1 MSTSSCTA
9 FVPPRVLMV
18 TGACLPEAE
27 RRLIDGKFADVIEVV
42 SPRDPEDIF
51 SRAGNVTDYVLGG
64 PEYIDAGFL
73 ARMPALRRIALLGTG
88 IPSFIDEAATRKR
101 SIAVFNTPHVNAD
114 SVAEFALGIIIV
126 NAADV
131 VASADGVRTG
141 SCWLQTPWR
150 KLQDRRIGIVGL
162 GHIGQALIGR
172 LVALGAREIVYA
184 SRTRKPALERE
195 YGVRSISVRAMVA
208 ECDVVSIH
216 VGYSQETHHMFDA
229 TMFAACRP
237 DLRLH
242 CFSNPRTIDPKAAR
256 CALEKGHVG
265 HIYMDGYYR
274 EWTYNVGKEQD
285 SEGLL
290 TLPYSKFTATSHLA
304 AQSID
309 AINRQLTM
317 ALRQLIGD
325 LQNE

>member
-1 MSTSSCTA
+1 MPMSTSSCTA

-150 KLQDRRIGIVGL
+150 KLQDRRIGIVGRAHRT
-162 GHIGQALIGR
+162 GTDWPSSCI
-172 LVALGAREIVYA
+172 GAR
-184 SRTRKPALERE
+184 
-195 YGVRSISVRAMVA
+195 
-208 ECDVVSIH
+208 
-216 VGYSQETHHMFDA
+216 
-229 TMFAACRP
+229 
-237 DLRLH
+237 RL
-242 CFSNPRTIDPKAAR
+242 SMLA
-256 CALEKGHVG
+256 GHVSLRWSG
-265 HIYMDGYYR
+265 VWCAIHFRARDGC
-274 EWTYNVGKEQD
+274 
-285 SEGLL
+285 
-290 TLPYSKFTATSHLA
+290 
-304 AQSID
+304 
-309 AINRQLTM
+309 
-317 ALRQLIGD
+317 
-325 LQNE
+325 

>member
-51 SRAGNVTDYVLGG
+51 ARGQCYRLRSRWTGVHRCWL
-64 PEYIDAGFL
+64 L

-150 KLQDRRIGIVGL
+150 KLQDRRIGIVA

-242 CFSNPRTIDPKAAR
+242 CFSNPEPLIRKRHAAR
-256 CALEKGHVG
+256 WKRGMWAISIWMGTIG
-265 HIYMDGYYR
+265 NGR
-274 EWTYNVGKEQD
+274 TT
-285 SEGLL
+285 SERTG
-290 TLPYSKFTATSHLA
+290 
-304 AQSID
+304 
-309 AINRQLTM
+309 
-317 ALRQLIGD
+317 
-325 LQNE
+325 